1 VLVIKDGCLMETSKH
16 RPLGVT
22 IIAVLN
28 LIAGIIA
35 IAVGIPALIVIVGI
49 VFIAVGIASLVMA
62 YGLWKGRS
70 WAWTITLI
78 LSAIGIIVG
87 LAHLAA
93 RQTGAIVEIIIYA
106 IIIYYLYRPNVK
118 AFFGK

>member
-1 VLVIKDGCLMETSKH
+1 METSKH

-28 LIAGIIA
+28 VIAGIIA
-35 IAVGIPALIVIVGI
+35 IAVGIPALIVVVGV

-78 LSAIGIIVG
+78 LSGIGIIVG
-87 LAHLAA
+87 IAHLVA

>member
-1 VLVIKDGCLMETSKH
+1 MENQRH

-22 IIAVLN
+22 IIAILN
-28 LIAGIIA
+28 VIVGIIA
-35 IAVGIPALIVIVGI
+35 IAVGIPALIVVVGI
-49 VFIAVGIASLVMA
+49 LLIAIGIASLVMG

-78 LSAIGIIVG
+78 LSGIGIISSAVSI
-87 LAHLAA
+87 AE
-93 RQTGAIVEIIIYA
+93 RQTGAIVNLVIYA